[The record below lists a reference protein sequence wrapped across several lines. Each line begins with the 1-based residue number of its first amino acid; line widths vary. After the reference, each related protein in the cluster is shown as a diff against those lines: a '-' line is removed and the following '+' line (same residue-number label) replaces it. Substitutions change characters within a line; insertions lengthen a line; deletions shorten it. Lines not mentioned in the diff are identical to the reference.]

1 MQLEDNTF
9 VPPCHN
15 DTSYQPKAAMY
26 GTCEAGFCA
35 KAVNDY
41 IDNST
46 CGGCE
51 ESHSTYGRTWSTALL
66 GPNDRAAG
74 IYDLCRKIDD
84 RSDGYMEAVSELKSR
99 LDGSEE
105 WEKGLHD
112 FLACVEDDNFEA
124 DIHYDDDEY
133 LDRAYRYG
141 AFKGVSGAACCDPN
155 ENRLAEM
162 AACLV
167 HSGMKCVR
175 AGEKRKT
182 ESYVNDQ
189 GMSSAMVTVGIGI
202 MYSLTDSIVDRRC
215 CDSFNRRL
223 HQIVGAHHMMAYA
236 GDIYNPAD
244 QCHKQWSC
252 KVSMITCIRVVDA
265 VRVWAR
271 KRGMQS
277 VDNVLLRLHDVYAI
291 WKPVQG
297 KKTKRV
303 YNTNVNDIATP
314 HLCKRFREIEEAY
327 SRGMQINDQEL
338 RDEILSRIFQWG
350 GCFTAVW
357 RAGYAAGDRLREMSF
372 VGAVL
377 GVLREGN
384 GKVGI
389 KKAEQILDVCVTLA
403 GLTDSAEHR
412 VLAQAAARTVAI
424 RSRNNGP
431 CVGPTEHDYM
441 IMRSIDGV
449 WELTQLS
456 IAMAPGNLDKPIC
469 MPITMGVVE
478 WFNTISH
485 VNRMDKGGLA
495 EHRSK
500 EFEACP
506 RCVCRRVMN
515 LINTHHISI
524 GVFQCLVWGV
534 LIYTNNGIGYDAYL
548 DGQFTPDSMRQ
559 NLSTKCGRCNVIP
572 SLTNAHGVLC
582 SSLNKEE
589 TSS

>member
-1 MQLEDNTF
+1 
-9 VPPCHN
+9 
-15 DTSYQPKAAMY
+15 MY
-26 GTCEAGFCA
+26 ETCEAGFCA

-66 GPNDRAAG
+66 GPNNRAAG

-84 RSDGYMEAVSELKSR
+84 RSDGYMEAVRELKSR

-141 AFKGVSGAACCDPN
+141 AFKGVSGMACCDPN

-182 ESYVNDQ
+182 EIYVNDQ

-202 MYSLTDSIVDRRC
+202 MYSLTDSIADRRC
-215 CDSFNRRL
+215 CDGFNRRL

-252 KVSMITCIRVVDA
+252 KVSMVTCIRVVDA

-291 WKPVQG
+291 WEPVQG
-297 KKTKRV
+297 RKTKRV
-303 YNTNVNDIATP
+303 YNINVNDIATP
-314 HLCKRFREIEEAY
+314 RLSKRFREIEEAY
-327 SRGMQINDQEL
+327 SRGMQINDQKL
-338 RDEILSRIFQWG
+338 RDEILSRICQWG

-357 RAGYAAGDRLREMSF
+357 RIGYAPGDKIREMSF

-377 GVLREGN
+377 GVLRDES

-389 KKAEQILDVCVTLA
+389 KKAEQALHVCTSLA
-403 GLTDSAEHR
+403 ELNDSAEHR
-412 VLAQAAARTVAI
+412 ILAQAAARTVAI
-424 RSRNNGP
+424 RSRNTGP
-431 CVGPTEHDYM
+431 CIGPTENDYM

-449 WELTQLS
+449 WELTQLAV
-456 IAMAPGNLDKPIC
+456 ITAPGNLDTPIC
-469 MPITMGVVE
+469 MPIIMAMID
-478 WFNTISH
+478 WFNTVSH
-485 VNRMDKGGLA
+485 VNRMDKAGLA
-495 EHRSK
+495 EHRSA
-500 EFEACP
+500 ESEACP
-506 RCVCRRVMN
+506 RCVCKRVMN

-524 GVFQCLVWGV
+524 GIFQCLVWGA
-534 LIYTNNGIGYDAYL
+534 LIYTHNSIGYDAYI
-548 DGQFTPDSMRQ
+548 DAQFAPHNMRQ
-559 NLSTKCGRCNVIP
+559 NLSTECSRCGVVP
-572 SLTNAHGVLC
+572 SLTNAHGVVCLT
-582 SSLNKEE
+582 SNKEKAFN
-589 TSS
+589 